1 VWLRHWGLERDPFLG
16 IRSPYVSLPSHD
28 EAVSR
33 LVYSI
38 ERGHRLTTFF
48 AEAGLGKTTV
58 VRKALAETRD
68 PRRRTI
74 LVHTPSDGQELLSLL
89 ADGLGA
95 GFDRGARCHG
105 AWRGLARSMRSASL
119 EGTQVVFVVDGW
131 DEAMDCTTMRDLSA
145 ILEIGSRG
153 GTPTSM
159 IRVGR
164 GPFDSMAEAMG
175 SWSLTIDLERLTR
188 SQAETY
194 LETKLEAAGC
204 RERIFTPRAVTRLQ
218 SWSGGVPGSL
228 EQLAVWTLMAGAA
241 QGLEVVSPDLVDVVA
256 SRSVEGTKLD
266 PVVR

>member
-38 ERGHRLTTFF
+38 ERGQRLTSFF

-58 VRKALAETRD
+58 VRRALAETRD
-68 PRRRTI
+68 PRRRTV
-74 LVHTPSDGQELLSLL
+74 LVDAPSDGRELLGLL

-95 GFDRGARCHG
+95 GVDRGSPCQGEWKR
-105 AWRGLARSMRSASL
+105 LTRSMRSATL
-119 EGTQVVFVVDGW
+119 EGTQVVLVVDGW
-131 DEAMDCTTMRDLSA
+131 NHDIDPPISRDLA
-145 ILEIGSRG
+145 ALLDIGSRG
-153 GTPTSM
+153 GTPAS
-159 IRVGR
+159 IIQVGR
-164 GPFDSMAEAMG
+164 GPCDVPG
-175 SWSLTIDLERLTR
+175 SSSLPIGLQRLTR

-218 SWSGGVPGSL
+218 SFSGGVPRAL
-228 EQLAVWTLMAGAA
+228 EELAVWTLMAGAA
-241 QGLEVVSPDLVDVVA
+241 QGLEVVSPDVVDGVA
-256 SRSVEGTKLD
+256 SQRIEGTNFD
-266 PVVR
+266 PAMR